1 MRPRASREE
10 RAGGRGRPEVVA
22 PLVGEQPGDGG
33 ETWPVSVRW
42 RICEEEGVP
51 RRRLAIPGRICE
63 EEGVPRRLGDSRAS
77 SPRVVGGREIH
88 HRGEGIRTPG
98 S

>member
-51 RRRLAIPGRICE
+51 RR
-63 EEGVPRRLGDSRAS
+63 LGDSRAS